1 MSSIPRLSTPEKSDP
16 RSIVTGVLIFLG
28 GVALAVAVGYLVVT
42 GKALLGIA
50 AVFAVPA
57 FILLHRYPWSAVL
70 IWLLVGPLFA
80 ETIDS
85 TGRQMY
91 WIVHRALPPAALII
105 MVLASRLRIKVHT
118 FPRLGLPELA
128 MLAYVIL
135 SIFSIAMTNER
146 PLATFY
152 LFYDRVISPMC
163 LYLLVRLWSPT
174 KADLHRLAPTIL
186 VMLLIQL
193 VVGLIAWYAP
203 SMLPAAWVKEE
214 FGRTTGTLSS
224 YGAFAAMVIFAG
236 VFLLRA
242 GLNHRAGW
250 VRRLYF
256 ISFVLAGFGV
266 FMSFS
271 RGAWLAGCLVVLG
284 LTLIDPKRVL
294 QVALIAIPT
303 VYFLITGPLS
313 DQLDWAKERLY
324 SEESEQSALIRLPV
338 FQASLRMLA
347 AKPVFGWGYENFNR
361 YDTRFY
367 TPVEGLRTPVK
378 DLSSHNSYLTL
389 LAEQGLVGTLL
400 FLTPCF
406 WWSMKSVQKIFR
418 MPSESIW
425 GRKSLILS
433 WLFIIA
439 YVTIN
444 MFHNMRVPF
453 GLATWWLGLALIA
466 NIIERQEAAKPTE
479 VQLQHALFGR

>member
-1 MSSIPRLSTPEKSDP
+1 MSSIPSFSTPKRGDL
-16 RSIVTGVLIFLG
+16 RSIATGVLIFLG
-28 GVALAVAVGYLVVT
+28 AVALAVAVGYLVVT
-42 GKALLGIA
+42 GNALLGIA
-50 AVFAVPA
+50 ALFAVPA

-85 TGRQMY
+85 AGRQMY
-91 WIVHRALPPAALII
+91 WIIHRALPPAALII
-105 MVLASRLRIKVHT
+105 MVVASRLRINVRT
-118 FPRLGLPELA
+118 FPRLGLPELG
-128 MLAYVIL
+128 MLAYVIV

-152 LFYDRVISPMC
+152 LFYDRVISPMS

-174 KADLHRLAPTIL
+174 KTDLHRLAPALL
-186 VMLLIQL
+186 VALFIQL
-193 VVGLIAWYAP
+193 IVGLVAWYAP
-203 SMLPAAWVKEE
+203 SMLPGAWLKEE

-224 YGAFAAMVIFAG
+224 YGAFAAMMIFAG

-242 GLNHRAGW
+242 ALNHRAGW
-250 VRRLYF
+250 VRRLYM

-284 LTLIDPKRVL
+284 LILIDQRRVL
-294 QVALIAIPT
+294 QVALIAIPA
-303 VYFLITGPLS
+303 VYFLAAGPLS
-313 DQLDWAKERLY
+313 GQLEWARERLY

-378 DLSSHNSYLTL
+378 NLSSHNSYLTL

-400 FLTPCF
+400 FLTPFF
-406 WWSMKSVQKIFR
+406 WWLMKSAQKIFR
-418 MPSESIW
+418 MPSEGMW

-433 WLFIIA
+433 WLFIVA
-439 YVTIN
+439 YVAIN

-466 NIIERQEAAKPTE
+466 NIVERQEEAKLTGL
-479 VQLQHALFGR
+479 QLQRELSGR